1 MSQQFEIR
9 PAEANDSDALLDLI
23 NLTPQEG
30 QVHLNFE
37 RQPNFFHA
45 TQVTTTEPD
54 VWVMI
59 DHKRN
64 ILLASFSIGKRE
76 VYVGG
81 EKRMTRYG
89 NDLRIHQD
97 YRGGRTLLRLFKKY
111 RELMQDEWMQ
121 TVILDDN
128 KASINSVGSGRLS
141 LPRYYK
147 CGQFRTHMVD
157 LKKKQHKKISGTVRR
172 ARDEDKQQMQA
183 FFDKNAPLKEFYP
196 CYDFSKVGT
205 SESYYRDIKIEN
217 FFLAFRDETLIGV
230 CGVWDQ
236 KAFKQ
241 TRFVSYQGKMK
252 FLRHL
257 NNIKSRL
264 FGGLQLPKPGNLAN
278 YLSMHSILC
287 EGNDVA
293 IFQDLLNA
301 ILKTYHNSQYEAL
314 IFGFDTRD
322 PLHQATEG
330 LKAYQLLSNHY
341 LASYHSDP
349 SEELGQQDLIYLEPT
364 RL

>member
-1 MSQQFEIR
+1 MSQPYEIR
-9 PAEANDSDALLDLI
+9 LAEPHDSDALLSLI
-23 NLTPQEG
+23 NQTPQEG
-30 QVHLNFE
+30 QVQLNFE
-37 RQPNFFHA
+37 RLPNFFHG

-54 VWVMI
+54 VWVML

-81 EKRMTRYG
+81 KKRMTRYG

-97 YRGGRTLLRLFKKY
+97 YRGGRILLRLFKKY

-141 LPRYYK
+141 LPTYYK

-157 LKKKQHKKISGTVRR
+157 LKKKQYQKINCTVRR
-172 ARDEDKQQMQA
+172 ALEEDKKSMQA
-183 FFDKNAPLKEFYP
+183 FFDENAPLKEFYP
-196 CYDFSKVGT
+196 CYDFSKIGT
-205 SESYYRDIKIEN
+205 DHAYYRDIKIDDY
-217 FFLAFRDETLIGV
+217 FLAFRDKVLVGV

-252 FLRHL
+252 YLRHI
-257 NNIKSRL
+257 NNIKSHL
-264 FGGLQLPKPGNLAN
+264 IGGLQLPKPGNLAN
-278 YLSMHSILC
+278 YLSLHSILC
-287 EGNDVA
+287 VDNDA
-293 IFQDLLNA
+293 GIFKDLLNA
-301 ILKTYHNSQYEAL
+301 VLKIYHDSLYESL

-322 PLHQATEG
+322 PLHQAADG

-349 SEELGQQDLIYLEPT
+349 AEELDQQGLIYLEPA